1 MGKAYWKPPRNDKA
15 KAEFNPGLS
24 LATFSFVFSLAKH
37 KTAFVKGQ
45 MNPKTILKASRNLIQ
60 IFLLAALLALPTVV
74 QAQFNYT
81 TNNSKITIT
90 QYTGSASVVTIPD
103 TINGF
108 PVTSIGQDAFF
119 QSPGLTNVILSTN
132 VTTLADNA
140 FFQCFTLAS
149 VTIPASVTNIGLG
162 PFYDCQSLTVIS
174 VSPSNSFYTNVN
186 QLLFNKSQT
195 YLIQFPGG
203 IGGSYTL
210 PAAVTNVGH
219 AFVGNT
225 LTNISVNAAN
235 TIYTNVNGVLF
246 NKNQTQLISYPGR
259 ATGDV
264 AGTYTVPA
272 SVTLIVSA
280 AFEYVTSVTNVI
292 IGSGVTNIGYVAFFD
307 CASLTMISVNAAN
320 SFYSSTNGALF
331 DKNKTRLIQFPVAIG
346 GSYTIPGTVT
356 NIEDGA
362 FGDDVALA
370 HVVIPNSVTNI
381 GLQAFYGCFNLSG
394 VTIGNHVRSIGQ
406 TAFFLCTNLTSL
418 VFPASVTRIDAQ
430 AFSNCNGLSSV
441 CFEGNQPVDGG
452 NIFFFDNALTT
463 ILYVSGSTG
472 WGASYDSFTTAVCTT
487 CGNSL
492 PQLFIVQSGANVIL
506 AWSTDFS
513 AFTLQST
520 TNLLLPASWGTVSPA
535 PSVVGVLE
543 IVTNAISGTK
553 KFYRLTQ

>member
-1 MGKAYWKPPRNDKA
+1 MKNKY
-15 KAEFNPGLS
+15 
-24 LATFSFVFSLAKH
+24 
-37 KTAFVKGQ
+37 
-45 MNPKTILKASRNLIQ
+45 NLIQ
-60 IFLLAALLALPTVV
+60 ICLPSAMLLALPLVGR
-74 QAQFNYT
+74 AEDFNYT

-90 QYTGSASVVTIPD
+90 QYIGPGGAVTIPD

-108 PVTSIGQDAFF
+108 PVTAIGQDAFF
-119 QSPGLTNVILSTN
+119 QSQGLTSVILSTN

-149 VTIPASVTNIGLG
+149 VTIPASVTNIGQG
-162 PFYDCQSLTVIS
+162 PFFDCQSLTVIS

-186 QLLFNKSQT
+186 QLLFNKAQNN
-195 YLIQFPGG
+195 LIQFPGG

-210 PAAVTNVGH
+210 PAAVMNVGE

-225 LTNISVNAAN
+225 LTNISVNTTN
-235 TIYTNVNGVLF
+235 TIYSSVNGVLF
-246 NKNQTQLISYPGR
+246 NKNQSQLISYPGR
-259 ATGDV
+259 APGGV
-264 AGTYTVPA
+264 AGTYTIPA
-272 SVTLIVSA
+272 SVTTIVSA
-280 AFEYVTSVTNVI
+280 AFEYATSVTNVI
-292 IGSGVTNIGYVAFFD
+292 IGTGVTSIGYVAFYD

-320 SFYSSTNGALF
+320 SFYSSTNGVLF
-331 DKNKTRLIQFPVAIG
+331 DKNKTQFIQFPVAVG

-370 HVVIPNSVTNI
+370 QVVIPNSVTNI
-381 GLQAFYGCFNLSG
+381 GIQAFYGCENLAS

-406 TAFFLCTNLTSL
+406 AAFFLCTNLSSL

-430 AFSNCNGLSSV
+430 AFSNCGNLSSV
-441 CFEGNQPVDGG
+441 CFEGTQPIDGG
-452 NIFFFDNALTT
+452 NIFFFDNALST
-463 ILYVSGSTG
+463 ILYVNGATG
-472 WGASYDSFTTAVCTT
+472 WGATYDGFATAPCPT

-492 PQLFIVQSGANVIL
+492 PQLFIIQSGTNVL
-506 AWSTDFS
+506 LGWSTDFS

-535 PSVVGVLE
+535 PSVVGALE
-543 IVTNAISGTK
+543 VVTNAISGTR